1 MKRLHTFIFTIIT
14 LIAIALPHFEAFA
27 LPADHYAPVSVLASG
42 HWVRVRI
49 ESSGITHISNT
60 QLKAMGFTDPAKV
73 NVFGKGGAM
82 IPEALTADMSDDLP
96 LIPSVKTQSGLM
108 FYANDCFSWCPSWA
122 YSAVPYAHTINPY
135 SAESYY
141 FLSDIDVTAETVKE
155 DMTDTAG
162 LPTVRSFIA
171 RLVHENDIEAPDHT
185 GRQLLGE
192 DFRSQKSRTFD
203 FNLPDNTDG
212 TAAVRVAFGANTS
225 GGASL
230 AFTANGKRLEA
241 STSDK
246 ITNVGKDQFIVNAT
260 TVKEIEGIDNRLSLG
275 IDFSYSGLLVTARLD
290 YIEVCWP
297 RSLRLHE
304 GSLMFQFDNLEDT
317 AAEISGLSSSS
328 VIWEVTD
335 PAHPRQVSFT
345 LSGSAGIF
353 RSPKGYHEY
362 VAFEPSA
369 IAAKNV
375 TWTKIANQD
384 IHGLP
389 TPDLVIISF
398 DEYMQGANRI
408 AELHRSHDGM
418 LVHVL
423 TPEAIYNEFSGGVPD
438 VSAFRKLLKMWHDRP
453 GERAIRY
460 CLLMGRPS
468 YDNKC
473 VTPTQKSAG
482 YRPMPIRQSPTGTT
496 ETSSFS
502 TDAYIA
508 MLDDCTEDNF
518 NIRSAIQHVGV
529 GRLPVK
535 TAAEALE
542 MAAKIENYVKN
553 PTFGSWR
560 NKIMMIADD
569 RDNSIHLEQSQRL
582 YNELTAESRGDRFTY
597 DRLYLDAY
605 PQELSSV
612 GPVFPSAKSRMMRN
626 WNEGVILTTYIGHAS
641 PSSWTH
647 EKLLE
652 WSDMISFTNPNLTFL
667 YAATCSFG
675 KWDAP
680 TVSGA
685 EMMVLNPTA
694 GAIGMIVPSRT
705 VYMANNGTL
714 TNLVGKVLLTPRP
727 DGEPYAL
734 GDILYR
740 AQNEYVDENKLRFC
754 LMADPAIPVP
764 RPSLSVKISSIDN
777 IDVETEPEA
786 LPELRAMGSAVIEGT
801 VTNADGSVVS
811 DFNGNIVLDLYD
823 AEMPVT
829 TIDRAS
835 DSKVTVYNDRRTR
848 LSSVMAKVKE
858 GHWSATIMLPSE
870 IDNNYAPAMIS
881 AYAWTDTGR
890 DANGNTD
897 RLYVYGYNEESV
909 ADTDG
914 PDIERLYLNSAA
926 FADGVLVNSSPILF
940 ANVFDKS
947 GINISDSGLGH
958 KMAITIDGKKTYN
971 DVSVYFTHD
980 AERTGAGSVAYPL
993 DDIEPGNHT
1002 LSFTVW
1008 DNANNSSTASL
1019 DFNVGAAVDPVISQL
1034 STDVNPASTDVTFT
1048 VGIDRPNTKVECLLE
1063 VFNLD
1068 GRRVWHD
1075 RQDVSTDRDSRIRI
1089 KWDLC
1094 ATSGARVPRGIY
1106 LYRATVTAPEGTY
1119 TSSTRKLAV
1128 TAP

>member
-1 MKRLHTFIFTIIT
+1 M
-14 LIAIALPHFEAFA
+14 IAFAALHFEASA
-27 LPADHYAPVSVLASG
+27 LPAEHYASSSVLASG
-42 HWVRVRI
+42 RWVRIKI
-49 ESSGITHISNT
+49 ESTGITHISNT
-60 QLKAMGFTDPAKV
+60 QLKAMGFADPSKV

-96 LIPSVKTQSGLM
+96 LLPSVKTASGIM
-108 FYANDCFSWCPSWA
+108 FYANDCFSWRPTWTNSV
-122 YSAVPYAHTINPY
+122 VPFAHTINPY
-135 SAESYY
+135 SAEAYY
-141 FLSDIDVTAETVKE
+141 FLSDIDIKA
-155 DMTDTAG
+155 DNRADDLTDTGG
-162 LPTVRSFIA
+162 LPVITSFTS

-203 FNLPDNTDG
+203 FNLPDNIDG

-225 GGASL
+225 GGSAL
-230 AFTANGKRLEA
+230 TFTANGKKLAA
-241 STSDK
+241 SSADK
-246 ITNVGKDQFIVNAT
+246 ISNVGKDQFIVNIT
-260 TVKEIEGIDNRLSLG
+260 TIKEIKEIDNKLSLG
-275 IDFSYSGLLVTARLD
+275 IDFSYSGMLVTARLD

-297 RSLRLHE
+297 RALRLHE
-304 GSLMFQFDNLEDT
+304 GSLLFQFDNTEDT

-328 VIWEVTD
+328 LIWDVTD
-335 PAHPRQVSFT
+335 PASPREVSFT
-345 LSGSAGIF
+345 LQGNKGTF
-353 RSPKGYHEY
+353 RAPAGYHEY

-375 TWTKIANQD
+375 TWTKVANQD
-384 IHGLP
+384 IHALP
-389 TPDLVIISF
+389 SPDLVIISF
-398 DEYMQGANRI
+398 EEYMQGANRI

-453 GERAIRY
+453 GERPLRY

-473 VTPTQKSAG
+473 VTSAQKAAG

-508 MLDDCTEDNF
+508 MLDDCAEDEF
-518 NIRSAIQHVGV
+518 NLRSARQYVGV

-535 TAAEALE
+535 SAKEALE
-542 MAAKIENYVKN
+542 MAAKIENYVCN
-553 PTFGSWR
+553 PTYGAWR

-582 YNELTAESRGDRFTY
+582 YNELITEGRGNRFTY

-612 GPVFPSAKSRMMRN
+612 GPIFPSAKSRMMRN

-641 PSSWTH
+641 PTSWTH

-680 TVSGA
+680 SVSGG

-727 DGEPYAL
+727 DGEPYAI

-754 LMADPAIPVP
+754 LMADPAIRMP
-764 RPSLSVKISSIDN
+764 RPSLSVNIASIDHTDISDDSN
-777 IDVETEPEA
+777 PM
-786 LPELRAMGSAVIEGT
+786 PELRAMGTGVIEGT
-801 VTNADGSVVS
+801 VVNTDGSTAT
-811 DFNGNIVLDLYD
+811 DFNGNIILDLYD

-858 GHWSATIMLPSE
+858 GQWSATIMLPSE
-870 IDNNYAPAMIS
+870 IDNNYSPALIS

-890 DANGNTD
+890 EANGNTD
-897 RLYVYGYNEESV
+897 RLYVYGYNEDQG
-909 ADTDG
+909 ADSEG
-914 PDIERLYLNSAA
+914 PEIEKFYLNSSA
-926 FADGVLVNSSPILF
+926 FADGALVNSSPIVF
-940 ANVFDKS
+940 ANVFDQS

-958 KMAITIDGKKTYN
+958 KMSITIDGKKTYN
-971 DVSVYFTHD
+971 DVSIYYTHD
-980 AERTGAGSVAYPL
+980 TERIGAGSIAYPL
-993 DDIEPGNHT
+993 DDIEPGKHT

-1019 DFNVGAAVDPVISQL
+1019 EFNVGAAVDPVISHL
-1034 STDVNPASTDVTFT
+1034 STDANPASTDVTFT
-1048 VGIDRPNTKVECLLE
+1048 IGIDRPNTKVECLLE
-1063 VFNLD
+1063 VFNLE
-1068 GRRVWHD
+1068 GRKVWHHTE
-1075 RQDVSTDRDSRIRI
+1075 DVSTDRDSRIRV

-1094 ATSGARVPRGIY
+1094 ATAGSRVPRGIY

-1119 TSSTRKLAV
+1119 SSSTRKLAV